1 MLLTFMNV
9 LLFSLMAYAE
19 PVAIS
24 IETINEALKQ
34 EIDKTI
40 QISNDYDIEL
50 STSKIHLIP
59 KTDDD
64 VVQVKKLSF
73 ESGTHHF
80 HGFLNTRAGNDK
92 NPDIQIRGTL
102 HLIMDIPVVT
112 RVINPDEEILEADIS
127 WQKMPLAKVNQDTVQ
142 NKDDLIGKTPKRQAI
157 KPGIILRKS
166 DLTAPIMIR
175 NKQAVTIMYVDEGL
189 TLSTMGE
196 AKQDGA
202 KGDLIRVTLS
212 SSKKDIQAQV
222 KAKGQVEIKAGA

>member
-1 MLLTFMNV
+1 MFVAFINV
-9 LLFSLMAYAE
+9 LLLSCMAYAE
-19 PVAIS
+19 PAAVS
-24 IETINEALKQ
+24 IEAINEALKQ
-34 EIDKTI
+34 EIDKII

-50 STSKIHLIP
+50 STSKINLIP
-59 KTDDD
+59 QADDD
-64 VVQVKKLSF
+64 VVHVKKLSF

-102 HLIMDIPVVT
+102 HLIMNIPVVT
-112 RVINPDEEILEADIS
+112 RVINPEEEIFEADIS
-127 WQKMPLAKVNQDTVQ
+127 WQKMPLAKVNQDTIQ
-142 NKDDLIGKTPKRQAI
+142 NKDDLIGKTPKRQPI

-166 DLTAPIMIR
+166 DVTAPLIIR
-175 NKQAVTIMYVDEGL
+175 KQQPVTIIYVDEGL

-202 KGDLIRVTLS
+202 KGDLIRVALFN
-212 SSKKDIQAQV
+212 SKKDIQAQV